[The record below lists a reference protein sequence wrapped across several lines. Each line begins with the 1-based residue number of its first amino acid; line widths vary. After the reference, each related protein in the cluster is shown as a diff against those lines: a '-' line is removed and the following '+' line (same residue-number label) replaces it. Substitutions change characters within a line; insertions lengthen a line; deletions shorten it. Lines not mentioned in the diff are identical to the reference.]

1 MNKYSMKELTS
12 DWQYHNESIGKKGER
27 NFLGLNKMAV
37 KLVQNMKNKDY
48 EQFRI
53 QNDMSKV

>member
-1 MNKYSMKELTS
+1 MKELTS
-12 DWQYHNESIGKKGER
+12 DWQYHNESKGKKGER